1 MATVGFRQT
10 AVQAPTTG
18 WWAQRFELSRGLSG
32 ANLQSME
39 GLRGFA
45 VLLVF
50 CVHYATL
57 VQPWLSA
64 GGDIG
69 VIFDVAHSIGHAGVD
84 LFFVLSG
91 YLIYGHLITSKPA
104 FGRYLARRLQRI
116 YPVFLVML
124 VVYLLIYLVR
134 PSDSKLPA
142 GAAAASLYVLE
153 NILLLP
159 GIFPIR
165 PIIVVAWSLSY
176 EMFYYL
182 IMPMMIALLALHRR
196 KPEWRLN
203 CFAVMTVV
211 ALAGF
216 ALTGGPVRL
225 VMFLAGVVLFEA
237 LPRWRS
243 PSAALAVAALLLCLA
258 AMRWPMPGPAG
269 QALRVAVLYAGFFAV
284 CLHCFGQPKQ
294 WVARAFC
301 WTPLRWLGNM
311 SYSYY
316 LIHGLCLRAF
326 FLMLEKLLPAQPAD
340 AVAVGLLL
348 PALALTLL
356 VSALLFLGVERPF
369 SLHTTQPAAVS
380 NAALLR

>member
-1 MATVGFRQT
+1 MAAVGFRQT
-10 AVQAPTTG
+10 AVQVSAIG

-104 FGRYLARRLQRI
+104 FGRYLVRRLQRI
-116 YPVFLVML
+116 YPVFLVVL

-134 PSDSKLPA
+134 PGESKLPV

-182 IMPMMIALLALHRR
+182 IMPMMIALLALRR
-196 KPEWRLN
+196 RSPEWRLN
-203 CFAVMTVV
+203 CFAVMTVL

-216 ALTGGPVRL
+216 AVTGGPVRL

-243 PSAALAVAALLLCLA
+243 PSAALTVTALLLCLA
-258 AMRWPMPGPAG
+258 VMRWPMPGPAG
-269 QALRVAVLYAGFFAV
+269 QALRVALLYAGFFVV
-284 CLHCFGQPKQ
+284 CLHCFAQPRQ

-326 FLMLEKLLPAQPAD
+326 FLVLEKLLPAQPAD
-340 AVAVGLLL
+340 ALAVGLLL

-356 VSALLFLGVERPF
+356 VSAVLFLNVERPL
-369 SLHTTQPAAVS
+369 SLHTTQSAAVPV
-380 NAALLR
+380 AAQLR